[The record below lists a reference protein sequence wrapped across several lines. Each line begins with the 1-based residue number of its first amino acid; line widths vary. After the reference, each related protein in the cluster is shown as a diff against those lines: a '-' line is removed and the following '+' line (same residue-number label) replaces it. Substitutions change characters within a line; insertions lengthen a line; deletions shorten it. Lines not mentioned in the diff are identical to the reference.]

1 MTNIM
6 LSLWLTLLIACLLQP
21 TTVYCFGPQSLVSK
35 HHHHQYQPQQQI
47 PHQSSLPNDTPSTEH
62 QKSSPMYQTSL
73 LQDELRLQEER
84 KKNRTLPAT
93 PQRSF
98 FPMYPKSLLENRDL
112 LKEFANLDPD
122 SLRLS
127 SSPSEPSGDDE
138 DDSGIDP
145 AWLLK
150 VWQDMKSFYLP
161 SAKYIDN
168 QDCEKDTSDIN
179 IILHYKKLLR
189 PILKRAALVD
199 LASPLPFSYG
209 TCMPSTCTSDN
220 LLVRPLPSTCTSD
233 NLLVNP
239 GGIFGVLIVML
250 TSCDVILLQLQ
261 QSPREVLLGFSLYT
275 NLRKVFTYDN
285 QSGADL
291 ITCLPALRVLTMCWI
306 IICHQYEAN
315 FDFLANTF
323 DSLRVIPGPS
333 HKPGG
338 DQWVAVSGPFLF
350 MTGLVLTYRLLPTI
364 TSHRPA
370 TQLLLFCTAFL
381 RRFFRLAPTIF
392 CVSLFCASLLRFLA
406 YGPRAQVLRSF
417 SQDQCADHWWKDPLF
432 VNNFILGENKGFN
445 VNDVSGEGRVGEL
458 ELGDAAGYPGAPDYH
473 HRLQPPSF
481 TTPLHTVIVVLGYVA
496 AVSLGLILVL
506 GLYPYNHVFPDEK
519 YINYPTMSAVYG
531 ALARPVW
538 GLCVA
543 WVVFTCHTGN
553 ADMVDRI
560 LSYPGWRPLARL
572 TFCMYL
578 VAPVVQLWWSSVQY
592 VPNYYNYLNKL
603 FESAGVMFIAGVVSI
618 LLTCIIELPVNFV
631 FDLFIPSSAK
641 KQERMVKMVTPS
653 KVSHDI

>member
-1 MTNIM
+1 
-6 LSLWLTLLIACLLQP
+6 
-21 TTVYCFGPQSLVSK
+21 
-35 HHHHQYQPQQQI
+35 
-47 PHQSSLPNDTPSTEH
+47 
-62 QKSSPMYQTSL
+62 
-73 LQDELRLQEER
+73 
-84 KKNRTLPAT
+84 
-93 PQRSF
+93 
-98 FPMYPKSLLENRDL
+98 
-112 LKEFANLDPD
+112 
-122 SLRLS
+122 
-127 SSPSEPSGDDE
+127 
-138 DDSGIDP
+138 
-145 AWLLK
+145 
-150 VWQDMKSFYLP
+150 
-161 SAKYIDN
+161 
-168 QDCEKDTSDIN
+168 
-179 IILHYKKLLR
+179 
-189 PILKRAALVD
+189 
-199 LASPLPFSYG
+199 
-209 TCMPSTCTSDN
+209 
-220 LLVRPLPSTCTSD
+220 
-233 NLLVNP
+233 
-239 GGIFGVLIVML
+239 
-250 TSCDVILLQLQ
+250 
-261 QSPREVLLGFSLYT
+261 
-275 NLRKVFTYDN
+275 
-285 QSGADL
+285 
-291 ITCLPALRVLTMCWI
+291 
-306 IICHQYEAN
+306 
-315 FDFLANTF
+315 
-323 DSLRVIPGPS
+323 
-333 HKPGG
+333 
-338 DQWVAVSGPFLF
+338 

-445 VNDVSGEGRVGEL
+445 VNDCLDNCWYTAVDMQLLLILPVLLMPIAYFGFVGLVSLSLVTL
-458 ELGDAAGYPGAPDYH
+458 LAILVPLIITIVYN
-473 HRLQPPSF
+473 LPPS
-481 TTPLHTVIVVLGYVA
+481 PLHYIPSHTQFEYMWRVYLVPWCRAGPWLVGVWCAFLLRQPTVSRVKISKVIVVLGYVA